1 MFNLPEIPKLY
12 ETTKR
17 WKWRQLAAFVV
28 LALVLVLSVVI
39 PEKSKPLVPE
49 KPPQNLG
56 SFTNNSRNLNFTSE
70 KVQSNGYDF
79 SNFLM

>member
-1 MFNLPEIPKLY
+1 MIKFNLPEIPKLY

-39 PEKSKPLVPE
+39 PEKTTKPKEIPPE
-49 KPPQNLG
+49 PFEAFSFPKKIHKPKQQKYD
-56 SFTNNSRNLNFTSE
+56 E
-70 KVQSNGYDF
+70 YDF
-79 SNFLM
+79 SNFN